1 MFTCVRQTEGGERFF
16 KSAKPDPFCA
26 PKIAQKEP
34 QRKRSPQY
42 ADPKRGVSKKV
53 KTPSEGEHPNIL
65 HLYKTKT

>member
-1 MFTCVRQTEGGERFF
+1 
-16 KSAKPDPFCA
+16 
-26 PKIAQKEP
+26 AQKEP